1 MKKNIKNITLKFLC
15 LCGFVFSLISCKE
28 VSEDGNKPALSI
40 PEGGDSIVV
49 SFAVDEKAKYVN
61 IFRREVKDFET
72 SEFGDTINVGQVIPN
87 KNQETAFTFEDALI
101 YKGTDYQYCVRYCMG
116 DYYYFSNW
124 SDIKSSGS
132 CGKELSFSF
141 EPDVGNCYLQYN
153 SATSSL
159 MLMGDVDDK
168 IDVKKGVPA
177 LIFSYKDKETT
188 VSRVFALPIQEEIV
202 DTDAE
207 KILKVGTPIDLRS
220 LLTSDFFGKDITLEG
235 FIGEDVV
242 EGGPDDDGDGKVDNV
257 YYEKVFWTLPAK
269 IPVEEKVKDKDEYKT
284 VDFINDFI
292 KIEVETADNG
302 HDYSSEGI
310 ENPISKNI
318 NSIDSQIT
326 SKEYFVS
333 K

>member
-15 LCGFVFSLISCKE
+15 LCAFVFSLISCKE
-28 VSEDGNKPALSI
+28 VSEDGNKPALNVK
-40 PEGGDSIVV
+40 GDSIIV

-61 IFRREVKDFET
+61 IFRREVELT
-72 SEFGDTINVGQVIPN
+72 GDEPVYGKVLNIGQVIPK

-101 YKGTDYQYCVRYCMG
+101 YKGANYQYCVRYCMG
-116 DYYYFSNW
+116 DYYYLSNW
-124 SDIKSSGS
+124 SDIKSNDDFGFGNESEI
-132 CGKELSFSF
+132 K
-141 EPDVGNCYLQYN
+141 PDVGSCYLQYN

-159 MLMGDVDDK
+159 MLMGDADDK

-202 DTDAE
+202 DPAI
-207 KILKVGTPIDLRS
+207 KRILKEETVIDLRS
-220 LLTSDFFGKDITLEG
+220 LLTADFFSKEITLDG
-235 FIGEDVV
+235 FIGENVT
-242 EGGPDDDGDGKVDNV
+242 EGGTDLNDPEKKVV
-257 YYEKVFWTLPAK
+257 YYEKVFWTLPAA
-269 IPVEEKVKDKDEYKT
+269 IEVRDANGTVES
-284 VDFINDFI
+284 I
-292 KIEVETADNG
+292 KIDINNADNG
-302 HDYSSEGI
+302 HDYSFEGI
-310 ENPISKNI
+310 ENPISENI

>member
-15 LCGFVFSLISCKE
+15 LCAFVFSLISCKE

-61 IFRREVKDFET
+61 IFRREVDFTSGEPVYGET
-72 SEFGDTINVGQVIPN
+72 LNIGQVIPK

-132 CGKELSFSF
+132 CGQELSFSF
-141 EPDVGNCYLQYN
+141 EPNVGSCYLQYN

-159 MLMGDVDDK
+159 TLKDGE
-168 IDVKKGVPA
+168 IDAIKGVPA

-188 VSRVFALPIQEEIV
+188 VSRVFALPIQEE
-202 DTDAE
+202 DPNE
-207 KILKVGTPIDLRS
+207 KILEEETVIDLRS
-220 LLTSDFFGKDITLEG
+220 LLTADFFSKEITLDG
-235 FIGEDVV
+235 FIGEDVT
-242 EGGPDDDGDGKVDNV
+242 EGGTDIKDPEKKVV
-257 YYEKVFWTLPAK
+257 YYEKVFWTLPAA
-269 IPVEEKVKDKDEYKT
+269 IEVRDANGTVES
-284 VDFINDFI
+284 I
-292 KIEVETADNG
+292 KIDINNADNG
-302 HDYSSEGI
+302 HDYSFEGI
-310 ENPISKNI
+310 ENPISENI

>member
-15 LCGFVFSLISCKE
+15 LCAFVFSLISCKE

-61 IFRREVKDFET
+61 IFRREVIDFET
-72 SEFGDTINVGQVIPN
+72 SKFGDTINVGQVIPK
-87 KNQETAFTFEDALI
+87 KNQETAFTFEDTLI

-124 SDIKSSGS
+124 SDIKNSGS
-132 CGKELSFSF
+132 CGHELSDSF
-141 EPDVGNCYLQYN
+141 EPDVGSCYLQYN

-159 MLMGDVDDK
+159 TLKDGD
-168 IDVKKGVPA
+168 IDAIKGVPA

-188 VSRVFALPIQEEIV
+188 VSRVFALPIQEE
-202 DTDAE
+202 DPNE
-207 KILKVGTPIDLRS
+207 KILEEETVIDLRS
-220 LLTSDFFGKDITLEG
+220 LLTADFFSKEITLDG
-235 FIGEDVV
+235 FIGEDVT
-242 EGGPDDDGDGKVDNV
+242 EGGTDLKDPEKKVV
-257 YYEKVFWTLPAK
+257 YYEKVFWTLPAA
-269 IPVEEKVKDKDEYKT
+269 IEVKDANDGT
-284 VDFINDFI
+284 VESI
-292 KIEVETADNG
+292 KIDINNADNG
-302 HDYSSEGI
+302 HDYSFEGI
-310 ENPISKNI
+310 ENPISENI

>member
-15 LCGFVFSLISCKE
+15 LCAFVFSLISCKE

-61 IFRREVKDFET
+61 IFRREVDFTSGEPVYGET
-72 SEFGDTINVGQVIPN
+72 LNIGQVIPK

-116 DYYYFSNW
+116 DYYYLSNW
-124 SDIKSSGS
+124 SDIKNSGS
-132 CGKELSFSF
+132 CGHELSVSF
-141 EPDVGNCYLQYN
+141 EPNVGSCYLQYN

-159 MLMGDVDDK
+159 MLVGGD
-168 IDVKKGVPA
+168 IDAIKGVPA

-202 DTDAE
+202 DPAIK
-207 KILKVGTPIDLRS
+207 KILKEETVIDLRS
-220 LLTSDFFGKDITLEG
+220 LLTADFFSKEITLDG
-235 FIGEDVV
+235 FIGEDVT
-242 EGGPDDDGDGKVDNV
+242 EGGTDLNAPEKKVV
-257 YYEKVFWTLPAK
+257 YYEKVFWTLPAA
-269 IPVEEKVKDKDEYKT
+269 IEVRDANGTVES
-284 VDFINDFI
+284 I
-292 KIEVETADNG
+292 KIDINNADNG
-302 HDYSSEGI
+302 HDYSFEGI
-310 ENPISKNI
+310 ENPISENI
-318 NSIDSQIT
+318 NLIDSQIT

>member
-15 LCGFVFSLISCKE
+15 LCAFVFSLISCKE

-61 IFRREVKDFET
+61 IFRREVINFET
-72 SEFGDTINVGQVIPN
+72 SEFGKIVNVGQVIPK
-87 KNQETAFTFEDALI
+87 KNQETAFTFEDTLI

-124 SDIKSSGS
+124 SDIKNSGS
-132 CGKELSFSF
+132 CGHELSVSF
-141 EPDVGNCYLQYN
+141 EPNVGSCYLQYN

-159 MLMGDVDDK
+159 TLKGGD
-168 IDVKKGVPA
+168 IDAIKGVPA

-188 VSRVFALPIQEEIV
+188 VSRVFALPIREE
-202 DTDAE
+202 DPNE
-207 KILKVGTPIDLRS
+207 KILEEETVIDLRS
-220 LLTSDFFGKDITLEG
+220 LLTADFFSKEITLDG

-242 EGGPDDDGDGKVDNV
+242 EGGTDIDDPEKKVV
-257 YYEKVFWTLPAK
+257 YYEKVFWTLPAP
-269 IPVEEKVKDKDEYKT
+269 IEVKDANGT
-284 VDFINDFI
+284 VESI
-292 KIEVETADNG
+292 KININNADNG
-302 HDYSSEGI
+302 HDYSFEGI
-310 ENPISKNI
+310 ENPISENI

>member
-40 PEGGDSIVV
+40 PEGGNSIVV

-61 IFRREVKDFET
+61 IFRREADLT
-72 SEFGDTINVGQVIPN
+72 GDEPVYGKVLNIGQVIPK

-101 YKGTDYQYCVRYCMG
+101 YKGANYQYCVRYCMG
-116 DYYYFSNW
+116 DYYYLSNW
-124 SDIKSSGS
+124 SDIKSNDDFGFGNESEI
-132 CGKELSFSF
+132 K
-141 EPDVGNCYLQYN
+141 PDVGSCYLQYN

-159 MLMGDVDDK
+159 MLVGGD
-168 IDVKKGVPA
+168 IDAIKGVPA

-202 DTDAE
+202 DPAI
-207 KILKVGTPIDLRS
+207 KRILKEETVIDLRS
-220 LLTSDFFGKDITLEG
+220 LLTADFFSKEITLDG
-235 FIGEDVV
+235 FIGEDVT
-242 EGGPDDDGDGKVDNV
+242 EGGTDLNDPEKKVV
-257 YYEKVFWTLPAK
+257 YYEKVFWTLPAA
-269 IPVEEKVKDKDEYKT
+269 IEVRDANGTVES
-284 VDFINDFI
+284 I
-292 KIEVETADNG
+292 KIDINNADNG
-302 HDYSSEGI
+302 HDYSFEGI
-310 ENPISKNI
+310 ENPISENI

>member
-15 LCGFVFSLISCKE
+15 LCAFVFSLISCKE
-28 VSEDGNKPALSI
+28 VSEDGNKPALNVK
-40 PEGGDSIVV
+40 GDSIIV

-61 IFRREVKDFET
+61 IFRREADLT
-72 SEFGDTINVGQVIPN
+72 GDEPVYGKVLNIGQVIPK

-101 YKGTDYQYCVRYCMG
+101 YKGANYQYCVRYCMG
-116 DYYYFSNW
+116 DYYYLSNW
-124 SDIKSSGS
+124 SDIKSNDDFGFVNES
-132 CGKELSFSF
+132 EITL
-141 EPDVGNCYLQYN
+141 DVGSCYLQYN

-159 MLMGDVDDK
+159 MLVGGD

-188 VSRVFALPIQEEIV
+188 VSRVFALPIQEEKRILE
-202 DTDAE
+202 E
-207 KILKVGTPIDLRS
+207 KTLIDLRS
-220 LLTSDFFGKDITLEG
+220 LLTADFFSKKITLDG

-242 EGGPDDDGDGKVDNV
+242 KGGPDDDGDGEVDIV
-257 YYEKVFWTLPAK
+257 YYEKVFWTLPAA
-269 IPVEEKVKDKDEYKT
+269 IEVRDANGTVES
-284 VDFINDFI
+284 I
-292 KIEVETADNG
+292 KIDINNADNG
-302 HDYSSEGI
+302 HDYSFEGI
-310 ENPISKNI
+310 ENPISENI

>member
-15 LCGFVFSLISCKE
+15 LCAFVFSLISCKE
-28 VSEDGNKPALSI
+28 VSEDGNKPALNVK
-40 PEGGDSIVV
+40 GDSIIV

-61 IFRREVKDFET
+61 IFRREVINFET
-72 SEFGDTINVGQVIPN
+72 SEFGKSVNIGQVIPK

-124 SDIKSSGS
+124 SDIKNSDS
-132 CGKELSFSF
+132 CGRELSVSF
-141 EPDVGNCYLQYN
+141 EPDVVSRYLQYD
-153 SATSSL
+153 SSTSSL
-159 MLMGDVDDK
+159 KLVGDD
-168 IDVKKGVPA
+168 IDALIGVPA

-202 DTDAE
+202 DPAIK
-207 KILKVGTPIDLRS
+207 KILKKETVIDLRS
-220 LLTSDFFGKDITLEG
+220 LLTADFFSKEITLDG

-242 EGGPDDDGDGKVDNV
+242 EGGTDINDPEKKVV
-257 YYEKVFWTLPAK
+257 YYEKVFWTLPAA
-269 IPVEEKVKDKDEYKT
+269 IEVRDANGTVES
-284 VDFINDFI
+284 I
-292 KIEVETADNG
+292 KIDINNADNG
-302 HDYSSEGI
+302 HDYSFEGI
-310 ENPISKNI
+310 ENPISENI

>member
-15 LCGFVFSLISCKE
+15 LCAFVFSLISCKE
-28 VSEDGNKPALSI
+28 VSEDGNKPALNVK
-40 PEGGDSIVV
+40 GDSIIV

-61 IFRREVKDFET
+61 IFRREADLT
-72 SEFGDTINVGQVIPN
+72 GDEPVYGKVLNIGQVIPK

-124 SDIKSSGS
+124 SDIKGSGS
-132 CGKELSFSF
+132 CGHELSVSF
-141 EPDVGNCYLQYN
+141 EPNVGSCYLQYN

-159 MLMGDVDDK
+159 MLVGGD
-168 IDVKKGVPA
+168 IDAIKGVPA

-188 VSRVFALPIQEEIV
+188 VSRVFALPIQEE
-202 DTDAE
+202 DPNE
-207 KILKVGTPIDLRS
+207 KILEEETVIDLRS
-220 LLTSDFFGKDITLEG
+220 LLTADFFSKEITLDG
-235 FIGEDVV
+235 FIGEDVT
-242 EGGPDDDGDGKVDNV
+242 EGGTDLNDPEKKVV
-257 YYEKVFWTLPAK
+257 YYEKVFWTLPAA
-269 IPVEEKVKDKDEYKT
+269 IEVRDANGTVES
-284 VDFINDFI
+284 I
-292 KIEVETADNG
+292 KIDINNADNG
-302 HDYSSEGI
+302 HDYSFEGI
-310 ENPISKNI
+310 ENPISENI

>member
-15 LCGFVFSLISCKE
+15 LCAFVFSLISCKE

-40 PEGGDSIVV
+40 PEGGDSIIV

-61 IFRREVKDFET
+61 IFRREVDFTSGEPVYGET
-72 SEFGDTINVGQVIPN
+72 LNIGQVIPK

-132 CGKELSFSF
+132 CGHELSFSF
-141 EPDVGNCYLQYN
+141 EPNVGSCYLQYN

-159 MLMGDVDDK
+159 TLKDGE
-168 IDVKKGVPA
+168 IDAIKGVPA

-188 VSRVFALPIQEEIV
+188 VSRVFALPIQEE
-202 DTDAE
+202 DPNE
-207 KILKVGTPIDLRS
+207 KILEEETVIDLRS
-220 LLTSDFFGKDITLEG
+220 LLTADFFSKEITLDG

-242 EGGPDDDGDGKVDNV
+242 KGGPDDDGDGEVDIV
-257 YYEKVFWTLPAK
+257 YYEKVFWALPAA
-269 IPVEEKVKDKDEYKT
+269 IEVRDANGTVES
-284 VDFINDFI
+284 I
-292 KIEVETADNG
+292 KIDINNADNG
-302 HDYSSEGI
+302 HDYSFEGI
-310 ENPISKNI
+310 ENPISENI

>member
-15 LCGFVFSLISCKE
+15 LCAFVFSLISCKE
-28 VSEDGNKPALSI
+28 VSEDGNKPALNVK
-40 PEGGDSIVV
+40 GDSIIV

-61 IFRREVKDFET
+61 IFRREVINFET
-72 SEFGDTINVGQVIPN
+72 SEFGKNVNVGQVIPK
-87 KNQETAFTFEDALI
+87 KNQETAFTFEDTLI

-116 DYYYFSNW
+116 DYYYLSNW
-124 SDIKSSGS
+124 SDIKNSGS
-132 CGKELSFSF
+132 CGYELSVSF
-141 EPDVGNCYLQYN
+141 EPNVGSCYLQYN

-159 MLMGDVDDK
+159 TLKDGE
-168 IDVKKGVPA
+168 IDAIKGFPA

-188 VSRVFALPIQEEIV
+188 VSRVFALPIREE
-202 DTDAE
+202 DPNE
-207 KILKVGTPIDLRS
+207 KILEEETVIDLRS
-220 LLTSDFFGKDITLEG
+220 LLTADFFSKEITLDG

-242 EGGPDDDGDGKVDNV
+242 DGGPDEDGDGKVDNV

-269 IPVEEKVKDKDEYKT
+269 IDVKDTNGT
-284 VDFINDFI
+284 VESI
-292 KIEVETADNG
+292 KIDINNADNG
-302 HDYSSEGI
+302 HDYSFEGI